1 MEMSEIESLKE
12 QLREA
17 NDTIEA
23 IRRGEID
30 ALVIKGKKGNEVFTL
45 ESADRTYRVFLEKMN
60 EGAVTLNA
68 SGIIQYCNSSF
79 ASMINRTPANV
90 TAELF
95 EDFVSSDDRQYLR
108 DLLRQGW
115 KLDVKG
121 EVSLIADN
129 GSIPVQLSL
138 TPLRLGKVFSLSIL
152 VTDLSGQKE
161 AQLQLK
167 LKNEQLAASI
177 LALEVSNNDL
187 QQFAYVASHDLQEPL
202 RRILRFAHT
211 LKDKFEQ
218 ELLNISMMS
227 AIDKVIASATRM
239 KILIV
244 NILDYALLSHED
256 LNFESTDLDV
266 LIHELLEDLELVIG
280 EKKALI
286 FIDKMPVMPAI
297 KTQLRQVFHN
307 LIGNALKFVKAGDCP
322 NIDITSSDVL
332 EGFGLIEKF
341 PEKFFHIHV
350 RDKGI
355 GFEDKYTK
363 SIFNLY
369 ERLNSK
375 DVYEGTGIGLAVC
388 KKIIEKHHGH
398 ISVNSKPGIGSE
410 FIISLPL
417 SQENYSK
424 EQHASSKMSI
434 LLLNLIF

>member
-1 MEMSEIESLKE
+1 MEISEIELLKK
-12 QLREA
+12 QLQEA

-60 EGAVTLNA
+60 EGAVTLNGA
-68 SGIIQYCNSSF
+68 GIIQYCNSSF
-79 ASMINRTPANV
+79 ASMINRAPKRV
-90 TAELF
+90 IAELF

-108 DLLRQGW
+108 ELVHHGW

-121 EVSLIADN
+121 EVSLIANN
-129 GSIPVQLSL
+129 GLIPVQLSIS
-138 TPLRLGKVFSLSIL
+138 PLRLGEEFSLSML
-152 VTDLSGQKE
+152 VTDLTRQKE

-167 LKNEQLAASI
+167 LKNEQLAVSI

-202 RRILRFAHT
+202 RRILLFTHA
-211 LKDKFEQ
+211 LKDKFEH
-218 ELLNISMMS
+218 ELSSMSMMS
-227 AIDKVIASATRM
+227 IIDKVIASATRM

-244 NILDYALLSHED
+244 NILDYSRLSRED
-256 LNFESTDLDV
+256 LDFESTDLKL
-266 LIHELLEDLELVIG
+266 LIQELLEDLELVIG

-286 FIDKMPVMPAI
+286 FIDNMPVMPVI
-297 KTQLRQVFHN
+297 KAQLRQVFHN
-307 LIGNALKFVKAGDCP
+307 LIGNALKFAKEGDCP
-322 NIDITSSDVL
+322 SIDITSSDVL
-332 EGFGLIEKF
+332 EGFALIEKF

-355 GFEDKYTK
+355 GFEEKYTK
-363 SIFNLY
+363 SIFNLF

-375 DVYEGTGIGLAVC
+375 DAYEGTGIGLAVC

-398 ISVNSKPGIGSE
+398 ISVNSKPGMGSE

-417 SQENYSK
+417 SQENYSTD
-424 EQHASSKMSI
+424 QQTISKM
-434 LLLNLIF
+434 